1 VKLVPDWFPF
11 AGFKRA
17 AKRMYDD
24 RQRMYDMP
32 FEFVQQTVVRLLSCQ
47 RMGEL
52 LTLPLIAGYRRRS
65 SVVHFRLPGR

>member
-1 VKLVPDWFPF
+1 MVPDWFPF

-17 AKRMYDD
+17 AKGMYDD

-32 FEFVQQTVVRLLSCQ
+32 FEFVQQEMVWSLFYW

-52 LTLPLIAGYRRRS
+52 LTPPLIAGCRRRS
-65 SVVHFRLPGR
+65 SVVHF